1 MIKSF
6 DENERKK
13 NLDFL
18 YKLKGIPIKKM
29 LILGYVKEEQPLIV
43 NPESEPIKYLELP
56 IKKQKMLNMH

>member
-1 MIKSF
+1 
-6 DENERKK
+6 
-13 NLDFL
+13 
-18 YKLKGIPIKKM
+18 M